1 MSVPEDFSRD
11 GETIRVQFDWAETEP
26 STGVIE
32 AVAVALDRDPTT
44 LDALYDYIDFD
55 ALDALF
61 QSETTADESGL
72 SLSFDFADQHV
83 TVYEHGGVV
92 VRPSKRSP

>member
-1 MSVPEDFSRD
+1 MSVPEDSARD
-11 GETIRVQFDWAETEP
+11 GEIIRVQYDWVETEP

-61 QSETTADESGL
+61 RSETTADEPGL

-83 TVYEHGGVV
+83 TVHEHGGVV
-92 VRPSKRSP
+92 VRPSKQSP